1 MLVPVGILVGF
12 YIVKAEP
19 AVQVL
24 NNQVE
29 EITNGTVSRDS
40 MNRCL
45 SIGVAAA
52 VGLAMIRI
60 LTGVNI
66 YWILIPGYTLALIMA
81 RKTEPIFVGIAFDS
95 GGVASGPMTST
106 FLLPMAIGACTG
118 VGGNITT
125 DAFGVVALV
134 ALAPI
139 IAIQATGLLYV
150 YKSKQ
155 PVETEV
161 PEDTDYEII
170 ELEEE

>member
-1 MLVPVGILVGF
+1 M
-12 YIVKAEP
+12 
-19 AVQVL
+19 
-24 NNQVE
+24 
-29 EITNGTVSRDS
+29 
-40 MNRCL
+40 
-45 SIGVAAA
+45 
-52 VGLAMIRI
+52 
-60 LTGVNI
+60 
-66 YWILIPGYTLALIMA
+66 
-81 RKTEPIFVGIAFDS
+81 
-95 GGVASGPMTST
+95 
-106 FLLPMAIGACTG
+106 
-118 VGGNITT
+118 TT

>member
-1 MLVPVGILVGF
+1 
-12 YIVKAEP
+12 
-19 AVQVL
+19 
-24 NNQVE
+24 
-29 EITNGTVSRDS
+29 
-40 MNRCL
+40 
-45 SIGVAAA
+45 
-52 VGLAMIRI
+52 
-60 LTGVNI
+60 
-66 YWILIPGYTLALIMA
+66 
-81 RKTEPIFVGIAFDS
+81 
-95 GGVASGPMTST
+95 
-106 FLLPMAIGACTG
+106 MAIGACTG

>member
-1 MLVPVGILVGF
+1 
-12 YIVKAEP
+12 
-19 AVQVL
+19 
-24 NNQVE
+24 
-29 EITNGTVSRDS
+29 

-81 RKTEPIFVGIAFDS
+81 RKTDPIFVGIAFDS

-150 YKSKQ
+150 YKSKHMKYLPSYPPHSFPRSLLQ
-155 PVETEV
+155 YPAGSPPVFSA
-161 PEDTDYEII
+161 DNSGGR
-170 ELEEE
+170 